1 MASWSSVNAFFE
13 WMTTTPNNNEAC
25 VLHAPCE
32 SHFAKHGHCSG
43 RLPHGQRLGR
53 ILDGLAAQKRALAAC
68 YFVAART
75 RGLRTPYQDST
86 TLQLCTRPLLSRS
99 QPRDGMACMRCE
111 PHRKQLLVTLGV
123 RRQPNATIGPT
134 ALSARGG
141 RMRAGEKW
149 KRPRPDTPDRGE
161 RAFAR
166 QNVGR
171 VEHSRTR
178 ACDWAV
184 GRMFLTFDGTDGTPT
199 KKTRKPSVPPAP
211 IRRAPDLHRR
221 RDDTL
226 LAAAASTV
234 SAVRGSLAE
243 RPKREGRVERATAA

>member
-53 ILDGLAAQKRALAAC
+53 ILDGLAAQERALAAC

-111 PHRKQLLVTLGV
+111 PHRKQLLVALGV

-166 QNVGR
+166 QNVSR

-178 ACDWAV
+178 ALRL
-184 GRMFLTFDGTDGTPT
+184 GRWENVFNVWRYSTVLRP
-199 KKTRKPSVPPAP
+199 KKLESPFCPLGPSGAL

-243 RPKREGRVERATAA
+243 RAN

>member
-13 WMTTTPNNNEAC
+13 WMTTTPNNNEAY

-53 ILDGLAAQKRALAAC
+53 ILDGLAAQERALAAC

-166 QNVGR
+166 QNVSR

-178 ACDWAV
+178 ALMAV
-184 GRMFLTFDGTDGTPT
+184 GRMFLERYPTVLDGTPT
-199 KKTRKPSVPPAP
+199 QKNSKVRLPARSL
-211 IRRAPDLHRR
+211 RRANPARSR
-221 RDDTL
+221 F
-226 LAAAASTV
+226 ASP
-234 SAVRGSLAE
+234 A
-243 RPKREGRVERATAA
+243 GRYTARCRCQYR

>member
-1 MASWSSVNAFFE
+1 MLFRRG
-13 WMTTTPNNNEAC
+13 PQ
-25 VLHAPCE
+25 
-32 SHFAKHGHCSG
+32 FAVC
-43 RLPHGQRLGR
+43 RR
-53 ILDGLAAQKRALAAC
+53 
-68 YFVAART
+68 
-75 RGLRTPYQDST
+75 PYQDST

-99 QPRDGMACMRCE
+99 QPSDGMACMRCE

-166 QNVGR
+166 QNVSR

-178 ACDWAV
+178 AKRLGSWENV
-184 GRMFLTFDGTDGTPT
+184 FNGSRYSTVLP
-199 KKTRKPSVPPAP
+199 KKLESLLCPLGPSGAL

-243 RPKREGRVERATAA
+243 RAY

>member
-1 MASWSSVNAFFE
+1 
-13 WMTTTPNNNEAC
+13 
-25 VLHAPCE
+25 
-32 SHFAKHGHCSG
+32 
-43 RLPHGQRLGR
+43 
-53 ILDGLAAQKRALAAC
+53 
-68 YFVAART
+68 
-75 RGLRTPYQDST
+75 LRTPYQDST

-166 QNVGR
+166 QNVSR

-178 ACDWAV
+178 AKRWAV
-184 GRMFLTFDGTDGTPT
+184 GRMFLERYSTVLDGTPT
-199 KKTRKPSVPPAP
+199 KKNSKVRLPARSL
-211 IRRAPDLHRR
+211 RRANPARSR
-221 RDDTL
+221 MSSP
-226 LAAAASTV
+226 A
-234 SAVRGSLAE
+234 
-243 RPKREGRVERATAA
+243 GRYTARCRCQYR

>member
-1 MASWSSVNAFFE
+1 
-13 WMTTTPNNNEAC
+13 
-25 VLHAPCE
+25 
-32 SHFAKHGHCSG
+32 
-43 RLPHGQRLGR
+43 
-53 ILDGLAAQKRALAAC
+53 
-68 YFVAART
+68 
-75 RGLRTPYQDST
+75 
-86 TLQLCTRPLLSRS
+86 LQLCTRPLLSRS

-111 PHRKQLLVTLGV
+111 PHRKQLLVALGV

-178 ACDWAV
+178 ALRL
-184 GRMFLTFDGTDGTPT
+184 GRWENVFNVWRYSTVLRPKKLESPFCPLGPSGALT
-199 KKTRKPSVPPAP
+199 
-211 IRRAPDLHRR
+211 RRAPDLHRR

-243 RPKREGRVERATAA
+243 RAY